1 MKYSVVKENALLSK
15 PLIVDAPY
23 PTTEGISHDFYSLRI
38 ISQQYATSTGELNNV
53 LQYIYHSF
61 NFGYKGYGVYAET
74 LESIAIAEM
83 MHFSLL
89 GKTIMALG
97 AQPVYAQCPPSGFNF
112 YSAKYVAYS
121 QSLKYMLEDDI
132 RAENH
137 AIKCYEK
144 MLKLL
149 KNQKVAEIISRILQD
164 EKIHLAK
171 FEQLLSD
178 FKC

>member
-1 MKYSVVKENALLSK
+1 MSK
-15 PLIVDAPY
+15 PLIVNAPY
-23 PTTEGISHDFYSLRI
+23 PTTENIARDYYSLRI
-38 ISQQYATSTGELNNV
+38 ISPQYATSTGELNSV

-61 NFGYKGYGVYAET
+61 NFGFKGYNEYAET

-97 AQPVYAQCPPSGFNF
+97 AQPVFAQCPPSGFNF
-112 YSAKYVAYS
+112 YSAKYVTYS

-132 RAENH
+132 RAEKH
-137 AIKCYEK
+137 AIKSYEK

-149 KNQKVAEIISRILQD
+149 KNDKVAEIISRIMLD
-164 EKIHLAK
+164 EKLHLEK
-171 FEQLLSD
+171 FEQLSSEY
-178 FKC
+178 KC

>member
-1 MKYSVVKENALLSK
+1 MSK

-23 PTTEGISHDFYSLRI
+23 PTTDGICPDFYSLRI
-38 ISQQYATSTGELNNV
+38 ISPQYATSTGELNSV

-61 NFGYKGYGVYAET
+61 NFGYKKYGEYAET

-89 GKTIMALG
+89 GKTIIALG
-97 AQPVYAQCPPSGFNF
+97 AQPIYAQCPPTGFNF
-112 YSAKYVAYS
+112 YSAKYVTYS

-132 RAENH
+132 RAEKH
-137 AIKCYEK
+137 AIKSYEK
-144 MLKLL
+144 MLRYL
-149 KNQKVAEIISRILQD
+149 KNEKVAEIISRILLD
-164 EKIHLAK
+164 EKLHLNK